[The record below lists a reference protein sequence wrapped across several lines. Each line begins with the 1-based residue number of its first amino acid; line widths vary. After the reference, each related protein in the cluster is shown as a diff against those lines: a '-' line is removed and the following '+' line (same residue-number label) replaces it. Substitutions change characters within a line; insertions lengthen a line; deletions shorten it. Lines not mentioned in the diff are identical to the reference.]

1 MTLRIAIDMTAAA
14 WQGAGIGR
22 YTRELVKAIMVS
34 APAEYTFVL
43 CYASGWPNQPP
54 PYADYLDA
62 LCLQRPSTRRV
73 AIPLPPRRLT
83 QFWHR
88 LHIPLYLEWLTGRID
103 VVHAPDFV
111 LPPTRKPG
119 IVTIHDLSYL
129 VHPECA
135 VPGVARYLRDAVP
148 PSLARAQAIF
158 ADSVATKRDIVN
170 LLGIDAARIEVVYA
184 AVDDRFQP
192 LDVTT
197 LAPIRQ
203 KYQLPERFILAGGT
217 LEPRKNYVRLFEAYA
232 DALQHHA
239 MPPLVV
245 FGRRGWMYEDI
256 IAAPARLGI
265 TNMVQF
271 VDFVDDNDLPALY
284 NLAWAFVYPSLY
296 EGFGLP
302 PLEALA
308 CGTPTLVSDVSSLPE
323 VVGDAA
329 LRVPPTDVATIAA
342 QLAVLV
348 HDDVVRD
355 QLRQRGPLQAR
366 HFHWQ
371 TAAQQALAAY
381 HTLAAGIQH
390 NTKAS

>member
-1 MTLRIAIDMTAAA
+1 MTVRIAIDMTAAA

-22 YTRELVKAIMVS
+22 YTRELIRAVCDI
-34 APAEYTFVL
+34 APADYTFVL
-43 CYASGWPNQPP
+43 CYASGWPGQRP
-54 PYADYLDA
+54 PYHAYFAELA
-62 LCLQRPSTRRV
+62 TRRADIQHV

-88 LHIPLYLEWLTGRID
+88 LHVPLRIEWLTGD
-103 VVHAPDFV
+103 VDIVHAPDFV
-111 LPPTRKPG
+111 LPPTGKPG

-135 VPGVARYLRDAVP
+135 VPGVARYLREAVP
-148 PSLARAQAIF
+148 PSLQRAQAIF
-158 ADSVATKRDIVN
+158 ADSHSTKADLIRLLDVA
-170 LLGIDAARIEVVYA
+170 AARIEVVYA
-184 AVDDRFQP
+184 AVDDRF
-192 LDVTT
+192 V
-197 LAPIRQ
+197 PINVASLEHIRA
-203 KYQLPERFILAGGT
+203 KYHLPAQFLLSGGT

-232 DALQHHA
+232 QARTTSP

-245 FGRRGWMYEDI
+245 FGRKGWMFEDI
-256 IAAPARLGI
+256 IATPARLGI
-265 TNMVQF
+265 ADMVQF

-329 LRVPPTDVATIAA
+329 VRVDPYDTLGMAHQLVNLVNDDDLRMRLRVAGPMQA
-342 QLAVLV
+342 QLFRWHNAAHQV
-348 HDDVVRD
+348 
-355 QLRQRGPLQAR
+355 LQAY
-366 HFHWQ
+366 HV
-371 TAAQQALAAY
+371 LATDARR
-381 HTLAAGIQH
+381 TL
-390 NTKAS
+390 KA